1 MESSGNDAV
10 ATGVSIVVMLFAFL
24 IAVGLY
30 IFTCYCFK
38 RICEKCGRNPG
49 VLIWIPIVQLVP
61 LLELAGMA
69 VWMII
74 LFLIPIVNIVVGV
87 MMWAK
92 ICQARGKSP
101 WLVIMVFI
109 PFVNIFFVPYL
120 AFSE

>member
-10 ATGVSIVVMLFAFL
+10 AAGVSIVVVLVALL
-24 IAVGLY
+24 ISIGLY

-38 RICEKCGRNPG
+38 RICEKCGKNPG
-49 VLIWIPIVQLVP
+49 ILIWIPIVQLIP
-61 LLELAGMA
+61 LLEVAGMA
-69 VWMII
+69 VWMIV
-74 LFLIPIVNIVVGV
+74 LLLIPFVNIVVAV

-109 PFVNIFFVPYL
+109 PIVNIFFVPYL